1 MGIDHPIDI
10 TTEQRKIILSLLDRH
25 LPNTTTWVYG
35 SRAKWSARP
44 ESDLDMVVFAKPE
57 QSDQVIELREA
68 FEKSDLPFRVDLFT
82 WDTVPEHF
90 REQITADHRV
100 LMQKKKR
107 ERANRWRNVTLGDYI
122 EVNDATY
129 SPKEAWREVNYL
141 DTGSISENRISEI
154 KKLFVGRDKIPSR
167 ARRKVQLGDIVY
179 STVRPNQRH
188 YGRLRKLP
196 ENLLVSTG
204 FAVMRGKK
212 ELACTEFIYWF
223 LAQDHIVEQLQAI
236 AEHST
241 SAYPSIKPKDI
252 EELTLDLPPPRE
264 QRAIAHVLC
273 TLDDKIELNQR
284 MNKTLEAMAQALFKS
299 WFVDFDPV
307 HAKAA
312 LKGNAS
318 QIPSAPEH
326 RPMNTHNGAK
336 LSKLP
341 NDANV
346 PIQKGTPWTTERARS
361 YLDKMDP
368 TIAALFPDRMVD
380 SELGAIPEG
389 WRVASV
395 GEHAANFDAKRVPLS
410 KVQRAKRKGRYPY
423 HGASGVIDH
432 VDDYIFD
439 GIYALI
445 GEDGS
450 VVKENGMAVTQY
462 VWDKFWVNNHAHV
475 LQGKGAVSTEQIY
488 LHFFF
493 RPITP
498 YVTGAVQP
506 KLSQKRMNS
515 VPFVHSGNSICE
527 VFAKKVASLFTQI
540 RQHTASTKTLIN
552 LRDTLLPKLM
562 SGELR
567 PENAEILALAK

>member
-10 TTEQRKIILSLLDRH
+10 TTEQRKIILSLLDKH

-44 ESDLDMVVFAKPE
+44 ESDLDMVVFPKPE
-57 QSDQVIELREA
+57 QSDQVFELREA
-68 FEKSDLPFRVDLFT
+68 FEESDLPFRVDLFA
-82 WDTVPEHF
+82 WDAVPEKF
-90 REQITADHRV
+90 RKQITANHV
-100 LMQKKKR
+100 LLVQKIKTEPPNGWKH
-107 ERANRWRNVTLGDYI
+107 ATLGDHI
-122 EVNDATY
+122 EINDSSY
-129 SPKEAWREVNYL
+129 SLKEAWRQVNYL
-141 DTGSISENRISEI
+141 DTGSITENRISEI
-154 KKLFVGRDKIPSR
+154 KKLIVGRDRIPSR
-167 ARRKVQLGDIVY
+167 ARRKVQPGDIVY

-188 YGRLRKLP
+188 YGILKKP
-196 ENLLVSTG
+196 PDNLLVSTG
-204 FAVMRGKK
+204 FAVIRGKE
-212 ELACTEFIYWF
+212 ELACTDFIYWF
-223 LAQDHIVEQLQAI
+223 LVQDHIVERLHTI

-241 SAYPSIKPKDI
+241 SAYPSIRPKDI
-252 EELTLDLPPPRE
+252 EALTLNLPPPSE
-264 QRAIAHVLC
+264 QRAIAHILNI
-273 TLDDKIELNQR
+273 LDDKIELNDR

-312 LKGNAS
+312 LKGNGS
-318 QIPSAPEH
+318 QTPSAPEH
-326 RPMNTHNGAK
+326 WPMNTHNGAK
-336 LSKLP
+336 LSKSP
-341 NDANV
+341 HDA
-346 PIQKGTPWTTERARS
+346 IQKETPWTTERARS
-361 YLDKMDP
+361 YLDQMDP

-380 SELGAIPEG
+380 SELGAIPKG

-395 GEHAANFDAKRVPLS
+395 GEHTANFDAKRVPLS

-423 HGASGVIDH
+423 HGATGVIDH

-493 RPITP
+493 RPIAP

-527 VFAKKVASLFTQI
+527 AFAEKVASLFTQI

-552 LRDTLLPKLM
+552 LRDTLLPKLV
-562 SGELR
+562 SGEFR
-567 PENAEILALAK
+567 PENAKVLAVAK